1 MLALDDR
8 RLFLN
13 ALRPPPGYEFDRGIG
28 TTFTLDLTA
37 LLIAP
42 LSLSLLDGIDSP
54 TTIDDPVLLL
64 EGLRRSAERI
74 TIFCQAGRISVPT
87 RFNHLYRYL
96 ENRVIEVQAPR
107 GGVFHPKVWLLR
119 YTAED
124 APTTYRLLCLTRN
137 LTFDKSWDLMLQL
150 EGTVADRQLAYG
162 RNNPLGDFFQ
172 TLPTLATSE
181 VSRDILENI
190 SFLQDEV
197 RRVNFSPPQDFDD
210 DLTFHP
216 LGIPGYQRGFLLDR
230 DYNRILV
237 MSPFLQNGV
246 LNNITSKGS
255 DHVLISEIESLD
267 SLESKTRAAFSQIFT
282 VDSSVWD
289 NEPEIESDPLP
300 SEEKMTIPE
309 GLHAKLFVLDHGWD
323 STWLIGSANATR
335 PGLSGFDERNVEF
348 MIEMRGKRS
357 RIGIDQVMGDSESD
371 ASLLNMLRPYNSR
384 SEFTPVD
391 QEALQAERLADDV
404 RKWLV
409 ESKFGVTVFRKDQ
422 DIYEMTLAAAVRITL
437 PTGAF
442 SIQCWPVSLPEG
454 HHRDLDI
461 RARQVKFGDLSV
473 LALTPFIA
481 FEVTAHIEDK
491 EHHIRFV
498 IQLPITGLPEN
509 RDDHIIR
516 AVIADK
522 SQFLRFLRLIL
533 SQDPGQLWQ
542 DREWEN
548 ILSKNPK
555 LNHSGFDGMPLLE
568 ELIRAFSRT
577 PEKIDQINQIVERLK
592 RTPEGRQVLPD
603 DFEAVW
609 SQILKAQRDR

>member
-1 MLALDDR
+1 MLALDQR

-13 ALRPPPGYEFDRGIG
+13 ALKPPPGYEFDRGIG

-54 TTIDDPVLLL
+54 TAIEDPVLLL
-64 EGLRRSAERI
+64 EGLRRSAEKI
-74 TIFCQAGRISVPT
+74 SIFCQAGRIAVPK

-96 ENRVIEVQAPR
+96 ENRVVEVQAPR
-107 GGVFHPKVWLLR
+107 GGVFHPKIWLLR

-124 APTTYRLLCLTRN
+124 VPTIYRLLCLTRN

-150 EGTVADRQLAYG
+150 EGTVADRRLAYG

-172 TLPTLATSE
+172 TLPTLATSK
-181 VSRDILENI
+181 VSGGILEDI
-190 SFLQDEV
+190 SLLQDEV
-197 RRVNFSPPQDFDD
+197 RRVNFRPPQDFDD
-210 DLTFHP
+210 DLSFHP
-216 LGIPGYQRGFLLDR
+216 LGIPGYQRGFLLAR

-237 MSPFLQNGV
+237 MSPFLQNSV
-246 LNNITSKGS
+246 LNKIASKGN

-282 VDSSVWD
+282 IDSSIWD
-289 NEPEIESDPLP
+289 NEPEIDSDQLP
-300 SEEKMTIPE
+300 SEEKMTVPE

-323 STWLIGSANATR
+323 STWFIGSANATR
-335 PGLSGFDERNVEF
+335 PGLSGSNERNVEF
-348 MIEMRGKRS
+348 MVEMHGKRS
-357 RIGIDQVMGDSESD
+357 RIGIEQVMGDSESD
-371 ASLLNMLRPYNSR
+371 ASLLNMLRPYNPG
-384 SEFTPVD
+384 SEINPID
-391 QEALQAERLADDV
+391 QETLRAERLADDV
-404 RKWLV
+404 RKWLID
-409 ESKFGVTVFRKDQ
+409 SKLGITVLRKDQ
-422 DIYEMTLAAAVRITL
+422 NTYEMTLAAAVRKTL

-454 HHRDLDI
+454 HHQDLDI
-461 RARQVKFGDLSV
+461 RARQVIFGDLSV

-481 FEVTAHIEDK
+481 FEVTAHITDK
-491 EHHIRFV
+491 EHHIRFAL
-498 IQLPITGLPEN
+498 QLPITGLPEN

-522 SQFLRFLRLIL
+522 AQFLRFLRLIL
-533 SQDPGQLWQ
+533 AQDPDQLWQ
-542 DREWEN
+542 DRAWEN
-548 ILSKNPK
+548 ILSKTSEINP
-555 LNHSGFDGMPLLE
+555 SGFDDMPLLE

-592 RTPEGRQVLPD
+592 RTPEGQQVLPD
-603 DFEAVW
+603 GFEAVW